1 MAENTVEI
9 TRENAQKYLIEESFQ
24 RPVLVDFWAEWCA
37 PCKAL
42 LPILEKLV
50 KEHAGAFLLAKVD
63 CDRMQQIAQ
72 QLGVQSLPTVML
84 LKDGR
89 PVDGFVGAQ
98 PESAVRALLEK
109 HLPKPW
115 DALLAEAL
123 RLLDAGDAAA
133 AVVPARAAHEQS
145 NKRADIAKVYAECL
159 IATRRLEEAQA
170 VLGAI
175 ALVERDADYDRLIS
189 ELELKQQAADTPEIQ
204 ALLNARAKEPGNM
217 DIGFQLAVQYSQA
230 GRSREA
236 LEILLDIVRT
246 DREFRNGEARK
257 TLLDIVRALGKGDP
271 LAAEYQRKLF
281 SLMY

>member
-1 MAENTVEI
+1 MNEHIVEI
-9 TRENAQKYLIEESFQ
+9 TRENAQRYLIEESFQ

-37 PCKAL
+37 PCKVL
-42 LPILEKLV
+42 MPILEKLAR
-50 KEHAGAFLLAKVD
+50 EAAGAFLLAKVD
-63 CDRMQQIAQ
+63 CDRLQPIAA

-89 PVDGFVGAQ
+89 PLDGFVGAQ

-133 AVVPARAAHEQS
+133 ALVPARTAWEQS
-145 NKRADIAKVYAECL
+145 NRRPDIARVYAEVL

-175 ALVERDADYDRLIS
+175 PLVERDADYDRLVAD
-189 ELELKQQAADTPEIQ
+189 LELKQQAADTPEIQ
-204 ALLNARAKEPGNM
+204 ALLEARARDPENS

-230 GRSREA
+230 GRAREA
-236 LEILLDIVRT
+236 LELLYGILKA
-246 DREFRNGEARK
+246 DREARGGEVRK
-257 TLLDIVRALGKGDP
+257 TLLDMLKALGKGDP

>member
-1 MAENTVEI
+1 MSEHIVEI
-9 TRENAQKYLIEESFQ
+9 TRENAQRYLIEESFQ

-37 PCKAL
+37 PCKVL
-42 LPILEKLV
+42 MPILEKLV
-50 KEHAGAFLLAKVD
+50 REHAGAFLLAKVD
-63 CDRMQQIAQ
+63 CDKMQPIAA

-89 PVDGFVGAQ
+89 PLDGFVGAQ

-115 DALLAEAL
+115 DALLGEAL
-123 RLLDAGDAAA
+123 RLLDAGDAAGA
-133 AVVPARAAHEQS
+133 LAPARAAYEQS
-145 NKRADIAKVYAECL
+145 NKRPDIAKVHAEVL
-159 IATRRLEEAQA
+159 IANRRLEEAQA

-175 ALVERDADYDRLIS
+175 ALVERDADYDRLVA

-204 ALLNARAKEPGNM
+204 SLLDARAKDPENV
-217 DIGFQLAVQYSQA
+217 DIAFQLAVQYSQA

-236 LEILLDIVRT
+236 LELLFGILQNDREARGGEVRKILLDML
-246 DREFRNGEARK
+246 K
-257 TLLDIVRALGKGDP
+257 ALGKGDP
-271 LAAEYQRKLF
+271 LAAEFQRKLF

>member
-1 MAENTVEI
+1 MNEHVVEI
-9 TRENAQKYLIEESFQ
+9 TRENAQRYLIEESFQ

-37 PCKAL
+37 PCKVL
-42 LPILEKLV
+42 MPILEKLAR
-50 KEHAGAFLLAKVD
+50 ESAGAFLLAKVD
-63 CDRMQQIAQ
+63 CDKLQPIAA

-89 PVDGFVGAQ
+89 PLDGFVGAQ

-133 AVVPARAAHEQS
+133 ALAPARSAWEQS
-145 NKRADIAKVYAECL
+145 NKRPDIAKVYAEVL

-175 ALVERDADYDRLIS
+175 PLVERDADYDRLVAD
-189 ELELKQQAADTPEIQ
+189 LELKQQAADTPEIQ
-204 ALLNARAKEPGNM
+204 ALLDARAKDPGNV

-236 LEILLDIVRT
+236 LELLYGILKA
-246 DREFRNGEARK
+246 DREARGGEVRK
-257 TLLDIVRALGKGDP
+257 TLLDMLKALGKGDP

>member
-1 MAENTVEI
+1 MTENVVEI
-9 TRENAQKYLIEESFQ
+9 TRENAQRYLIEESFQ

-50 KEHAGAFLLAKVD
+50 REHAGAFLLAKVD
-63 CDRMQQIAQ
+63 CDKMQQIAG

-84 LKDGR
+84 MKDGR
-89 PVDGFVGAQ
+89 PLDGFVGAQ

-133 AVVPARAAHEQS
+133 ALLPARSAWEQS
-145 NKRADIAKVYAECL
+145 NKRPDIAKDYAEVL
-159 IATRRLEEAQA
+159 ISTRRLDEAKA
-170 VLGAI
+170 VLDAI
-175 ALVERDADYDRLIS
+175 QLVERDADYDRLVS

-204 ALLNARAKEPGNM
+204 SLLAARAREPGNM
-217 DIGFQLAVQYSQA
+217 DLGFQLAVQYSQA
-230 GRSREA
+230 GRAREA
-236 LEILLDIVRT
+236 LELLLDIVKA